1 VNHEPYSRLSAII
14 AVCVSAA
21 AVALCALTAASP
33 AVPLGVRHE
42 WTWRRLPIRDCAVG
56 TGVGLWLLLATAA
69 LALVGALSARG
80 GRGVS
85 VRWRT
90 VAFLVVLLLVGSLQL
105 GGDFV
110 FRGGPV
116 RWIGVL
122 HSRQING
129 VFTLASDGGVSSGD
143 LLSDFEGVT
152 RGRGTH
158 ITNNPPG
165 LIMAYR
171 ALWDFFERHGA
182 VARAVAA
189 SQPVSV
195 RRELSSIGS
204 KDRCAASPAAGATL
218 WTVAVVSRAMAIAVV
233 LPVVWLAAMR
243 LARGDHHA
251 ERDGY
256 GGLALLAG
264 TLAGLTPAA
273 MLFAPRQDSVYP
285 TLAALIVALVCR
297 AFERRWPLA
306 AAAAGLLVWL
316 GMFVSLAF
324 AVVAAIAGLFAA
336 LEWLQAGAPARPGE
350 AAGVL
355 LSQAP
360 NGGRRMRWMVLP
372 GGLRPGAPGLAT
384 VGFAVGGWLVA
395 PLVLYLGWRC
405 NIFAIWRYN
414 LAEHSAFYLANPRT
428 YESWLW
434 INPLEFVVAMG
445 LPVAV
450 FAAWRVAG
458 ELRRFLAGNS
468 FDALALS
475 WAGILVA
482 LDVSGLNMGEVAR
495 LWLPFMPFGGV
506 LAAQAV
512 GEFEPRLRGWCAG
525 LLVLLQAASCVLLGR
540 YVRVMW

>member
-1 VNHEPYSRLSAII
+1 M
-14 AVCVSAA
+14 
-21 AVALCALTAASP
+21 AASP
-33 AVPLGVRHE
+33 AVPLGLRHE
-42 WTWRRLPIRDCAVG
+42 WTWRRLPIRDCAVW

-69 LALVGALSARG
+69 LAVVGALSARG
-80 GRGVS
+80 RRGVS
-85 VRWRT
+85 VRRRT
-90 VAFLVVLLLVGSLQL
+90 AAFLVVLLLVGSLQL

-110 FRGGPV
+110 LRGGPAA
-116 RWIGVL
+116 WIGVL
-122 HSRQING
+122 HSRQVNG
-129 VFTLASDGGVSSGD
+129 VFTLASDRGASNGD
-143 LLSDFEGVT
+143 LLSDFEGVA

-165 LIMAYR
+165 LILAYR
-171 ALWDFFERHGA
+171 ALSGFFEGHGA

-189 SQPVSV
+189 SQPASV
-195 RRELSSIGS
+195 RRELCSIGS
-204 KDRCAASPAAGATL
+204 KDPRAASPAAGATL
-218 WTVAVVSRAMAIAVV
+218 CTVAVVSRALAITVA

-251 ERDGY
+251 ERDGC

-297 AFERRWPLA
+297 AFERRSPLA

-324 AVVAAIAGLFAA
+324 AVVAAMGGLMVA
-336 LEWLQAGAPARPGE
+336 LEWLQAGAPARPRE
-350 AAGVL
+350 AAGRL

-360 NGGRRMRWMVLP
+360 NGGRRRRMRWMVLP
-372 GGLRPGAPGLAT
+372 RGLRPGAPGLAT
-384 VGFAVGGWLVA
+384 LGCAAGGWLVG

-405 NIFAIWRYN
+405 NIVAIWRYN
-414 LAEHSAFYLANPRT
+414 LAEHGAFYLANPRT

-434 INPLEFVVAMG
+434 INPLEFAVAMG
-445 LPVAV
+445 VPVTV

-475 WAGILVA
+475 WAGILAA
-482 LDVSGLNMGEVAR
+482 LNLSGLNMGEVAR

-512 GEFEPRLRGWCAG
+512 RELEPRLRGWCAG
-525 LLVLLQAASCVLLGR
+525 LLVFLQAASCILLAR